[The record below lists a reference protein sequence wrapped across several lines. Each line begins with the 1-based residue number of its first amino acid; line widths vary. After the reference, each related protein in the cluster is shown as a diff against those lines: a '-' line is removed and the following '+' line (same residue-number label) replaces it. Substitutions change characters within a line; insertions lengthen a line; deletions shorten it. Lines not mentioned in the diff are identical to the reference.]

1 MSSVITNVF
10 AKLHNI
16 ICLINEGDGG
26 NDLVEEKRGPTNADM
41 KFDFEAN
48 SVKIEAL
55 VKGEGMVDSDSD
67 EDTMQEI

>member
-1 MSSVITNVF
+1 MSSVISNVF
-10 AKLHNI
+10 TKLYNV
-16 ICLINEGDGG
+16 ICLINEGDRD
-26 NDLVEEKRGPTNADM
+26 NDLVKVKRGSNNADM

-48 SVKIEAL
+48 SMKIEAL